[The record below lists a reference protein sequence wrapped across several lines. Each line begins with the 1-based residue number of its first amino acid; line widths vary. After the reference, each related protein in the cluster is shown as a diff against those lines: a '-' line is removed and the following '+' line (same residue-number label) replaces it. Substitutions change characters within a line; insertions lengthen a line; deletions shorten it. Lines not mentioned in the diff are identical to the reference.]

1 IFSAFKSVSNI
12 RRDETR
18 VSFLLDGLAI
28 TDRLT
33 PPKLIERE
41 ADYKNLHIRA
51 IFTLDEIPQGT
62 KFSFSADITTK
73 GFLRFVVPLVKRK
86 FRTISKQNV
95 ADMKKAAEAG
105 TNAESGN

>member
-1 IFSAFKSVSNI
+1 VSNI

-41 ADYKNLHIRA
+41 ADYKNIHIHA
-51 IFTLDEIPQGT
+51 IFALDEIPEGT
-62 KFSFSADITTK
+62 KFSFSADITIK
-73 GFLRFVVPLVKRK
+73 GFLRFVTPLVKRQ
-86 FRTISKQNV
+86 FRKVIGQNV

-105 TNAESGN
+105 INAESGN